1 MPFLAFAA
9 EHPALT
15 IIYTLVVI
23 YGFET
28 VIKVCRSDA
37 KKKRRK

>member
-1 MPFLAFAA
+1 MPILAFAA

-28 VIKVCRSDA
+28 VIKACRRDV

>member
-15 IIYTLVVI
+15 IIYTLVTI
-23 YGFET
+23 YGLET
-28 VIKVCRSDA
+28 VIKACRRDV